1 MMEGLTWDEA
11 IECMSL
17 PQLVELCERTFRELK
32 VMEGAARSA
41 LYRAKWAAA
50 GVVPEEV
57 RTYADL
63 RMVPYTTG
71 GELREAQARNHPDE
85 LVCSDGAQLWISTS
99 GTTGT
104 PKWIPVS
111 LGNLSM
117 IREAFPRI
125 VALMLGVTQDFSV
138 LSITAPAPFI
148 TESGAYHFLMSHI
161 LNDQHAELTFVA
173 LPEALDALNFART
186 AQTKGLFAFPSLAL
200 VIAEGVSQ
208 RAAEGA
214 REQFRKERSLRNL
227 LGVLATSVMRIKAK
241 HVFSFKWGVFSGEP
255 VDPYRSAIVEAY
267 GLQPSSAYTATEFG
281 TAAAAECKAYNGMHI
296 YLDLCLPEVI
306 PQAELER
313 EEADASY
320 VPQAVPLW
328 EASPGLTGELV
339 LTSFAEALPL
349 VRYRT
354 SDVIEVVSTEP
365 CTCGRTHPRIKVLHR
380 SDDIV
385 NLGLVRFSIY
395 LLKEKLAEVGVH
407 GQIANW
413 QLRITRQDYKPKA
426 LLLVEPAGE
435 VATEALV
442 KEIAD
447 KIDEIDG
454 VRQAWENGLIAQP
467 EVRLVEE
474 LVEERTATGKVK
486 LAIYEDAY
494 FAEA

>member
-1 MMEGLTWDEA
+1 MKQFIWNEN
-11 IECMSL
+11 IECMPLS
-17 PQLVELCERTFRELK
+17 QLVELCEREFREAK
-32 VMEGAARSA
+32 VMQRAANSA
-41 LYRAKWAAA
+41 LYREKWAAA

-57 RTYADL
+57 RTYTDL
-63 RMVPYTTG
+63 RMVPYSTG
-71 GELREAQARNHPDE
+71 SQLREVLTRYHPDE
-85 LVCSDGAQLWISTS
+85 LVCTDDVQLWISTS

-111 LGNLSM
+111 LGNLSFM
-117 IREAFPRI
+117 REAFPRA
-125 VALMLGVTQDFSV
+125 VALVLGAAQDFSV

-148 TESGAYHFLMSHI
+148 TESAAYHFLMTHI
-161 LNDQHAELTFVA
+161 LNDQHAEFTFVA
-173 LPEALDALNFART
+173 LPEALDALNFARI

-208 RAAEGA
+208 LAAEGA
-214 REQFRKERSLRNL
+214 REQFREERSLRNL

-241 HVFSFKWGVFSGEP
+241 HVFSFKWGAFSGEP
-255 VDPYRSAIVEAY
+255 LDPYRSAIVEAY

-281 TAAAAECKAYNGMHI
+281 TAAAAECRAHDGMHL

-313 EEADASY
+313 EGADASY

-365 CTCGRTHPRIKVLHR
+365 CACGRTHPRIKVFHR
-380 SDDIV
+380 SDDVI
-385 NLGLVRFSIY
+385 NLGLIRFSIY
-395 LLKEKLAEVGVH
+395 LLKDKLEEVGMH
-407 GQIANW
+407 GRIARW
-413 QLRITRQDYKPKA
+413 QARITRENHRPKV
-426 LLLVEPAGE
+426 LLLVQPAGAV
-435 VATEALV
+435 VATAFV
-442 KEIAD
+442 QEIAD
-447 KIDEIDG
+447 RIDDIEG

-467 EVRLVEE
+467 EVRLIEE
-474 LVEERTATGKVK
+474 LVEMRTATGKVQ

-494 FAEA
+494 FQEA